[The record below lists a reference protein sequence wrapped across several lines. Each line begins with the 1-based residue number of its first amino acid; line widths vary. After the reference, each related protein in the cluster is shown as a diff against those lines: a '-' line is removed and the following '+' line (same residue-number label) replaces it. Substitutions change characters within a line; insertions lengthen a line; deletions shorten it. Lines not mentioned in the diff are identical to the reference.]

1 MTHPLPELDE
11 TSTFPTPINEEARL
25 SALHW
30 LKILDTP
37 QDERFDR
44 IVRLAAAHF
53 GTPMARITFVDRTR
67 TWYKSC
73 VGPAASESPRNVALC
88 AHTIMADDILVSCDL
103 SKDPRFCDSPQV
115 IGGPKLRFYAA
126 SPITLDDGMRV
137 GSLCLIDVVPRSDFS
152 QEDRVFLAD
161 LAQIVVHELEL
172 HRLGVG
178 RENDLDDT
186 KRRLAIARSAKERF
200 MNMVSHELKT
210 PLLHI
215 VGFAD
220 ILASQRMG
228 PLGNEA
234 YVDFAR
240 SLCTSAEHLDG
251 LVNRVLHF
259 ASAETGELR
268 LSETAVTTDTIV
280 KKCLKLVRL
289 RGATANVNVRLLID
303 EDAPA
308 RIFVDEIQY
317 VEAVVQILN
326 NAIEFSSHDEMVVV
340 HCRAAQDGGL
350 CIGVLD
356 RGTGFEPD
364 RIEHL
369 LGPFTQGEEGFSRSH
384 DGMGLGLTVSR
395 AIMELHGGKLVL
407 ANRPNGGACV
417 ELTLPASRNRTAE
430 QQAEALKHS
439 L

>member
-11 TSTFPTPINEEARL
+11 ASTFPTPINEEARL

-73 VGPAASESPRNVALC
+73 VGPAASEGPRSVALC

-103 SKDPRFCDSPQV
+103 SKDARFCDSQQV

-137 GSLCLIDVVPRSDFS
+137 GSLCLIDVVPREDFS
-152 QEDRVFLAD
+152 DEDRTFLSD

-172 HRLGVG
+172 HRLSVS
-178 RENDLDDT
+178 RENNLDDT

-210 PLLHI
+210 PLFHI

-228 PLGNEA
+228 PLGNKA

-240 SLCTSAEHLDG
+240 SLCSSAEHLDG
-251 LVNRVLHF
+251 LVNRVLQF

-268 LSETAVTTDTIV
+268 LSETTVTTDTVV

-289 RGATANVNVRLLID
+289 RAATAKVSVRLLID

-326 NAIEFSSHDEMVVV
+326 NAIAFSSHDEVVL
-340 HCRAAQDGGL
+340 HCRPAQDGGL

-356 RGTGFEPD
+356 RGAGFEPD
-364 RIEHL
+364 QIEHL
-369 LGPFTQGEEGFSRSH
+369 LAPFTQAEEGFSRRH
-384 DGMGLGLTVSR
+384 DGMGLGLAVSR
-395 AIMELHGGKLVL
+395 AIMELHGGKLKL

-417 ELTLPASRNRTAE
+417 ELALPASRNRTAE
-430 QQAEALKHS
+430 QQAESLKQS
-439 L
+439 V

>member
-1 MTHPLPELDE
+1 MTHLLPELDD
-11 TSTFPTPINEEARL
+11 TSIFPTPINEEARL
-25 SALHW
+25 DALHW

-73 VGPAASESPRNVALC
+73 VGPAAGESPRSVALC

-103 SKDPRFCDSPQV
+103 SQDARFCDSPQV

-137 GSLCLIDVVPRSDFS
+137 GSLCLIDVVPRISFSD
-152 QEDRVFLAD
+152 EDRAFLAD

-172 HRLGVG
+172 HRLSVG
-178 RENDLDDT
+178 RKSSLDDT
-186 KRRLAIARSAKERF
+186 KRRLAIAGSAKERF
-200 MNMVSHELKT
+200 LNMVSHELKT
-210 PLLHI
+210 PLFHI
-215 VGFAD
+215 LGLAD
-220 ILASQRMG
+220 ILASQQLG

-240 SLCTSAEHLDG
+240 SLCTSAEHLDA
-251 LVNRVLHF
+251 LVNRVLNY

-268 LSETAVTTDTIV
+268 LSETTVATLAVV
-280 KKCLKLVRL
+280 NKCLELVRL
-289 RGATANVNVRLLID
+289 RGATAKVKVRFSID

-308 RIFVDEIQY
+308 HIFVDEVQY
-317 VEAVVQILN
+317 VEAVVQLLN
-326 NAIEFSSHDEMVVV
+326 NAIAFSSHDEVVV
-340 HCRAAQDGGL
+340 LHCRSARDGGL
-350 CIGVLD
+350 CTGVLD
-356 RGTGFEPD
+356 RGIGFQPD

-369 LGPFTQGEEGFSRSH
+369 LDPFTQGEEGLSRSH
-384 DGMGLGLTVSR
+384 DGMGLGLTVTR

-407 ANRPNGGACV
+407 ANRADGGACAEV
-417 ELTLPASRNRTAE
+417 TLPSGRNRFV
-430 QQAEALKHS
+430 K
-439 L
+439 